1 MVPEPSFRVD
11 WLSYAPKK
19 PQGRPLVLLDPVV
32 AESHQR
38 SDGCWGSVELRD
50 LVLVHNAPAAPCIWV
65 RWDTLKDEGRH
76 SVQKWPVRQVGV
88 SSHPSTIRCAPI
100 DITRL
105 GVKDVLHGGV
115 RAKHVASGRVQH
127 PLGLSSRPTR
137 VKHEQGIFGVHPLHV
152 TLLWL
157 ACDSLLPPHVPP
169 ILHRALAL
177 RQSMLVLEH
186 KASLH
191 VVPGALADLESI
203 INNLLKGNQLF
214 APQDPG
220 SGDQDLALVVQDS
233 VTQRVCA
240 EAGKDNRV
248 DCPDARARKHRSREL
263 REHRHVDVH
272 PIAPLHPHRLEV
284 VGDLANKVL
293 QLLVGQRG
301 AVRGLI
307 ALPNDGHLV
316 PPALLNVPV

>member
-11 WLSYAPKK
+11 WLSNAPKK

-127 PLGLSSRPTR
+127 PLGLSSRPTC

-203 INNLLKGNQLF
+203 INNLLKGN
-214 APQDPG
+214 
-220 SGDQDLALVVQDS
+220 
-233 VTQRVCA
+233 
-240 EAGKDNRV
+240 
-248 DCPDARARKHRSREL
+248 
-263 REHRHVDVH
+263 
-272 PIAPLHPHRLEV
+272 
-284 VGDLANKVL
+284 
-293 QLLVGQRG
+293 
-301 AVRGLI
+301 
-307 ALPNDGHLV
+307 
-316 PPALLNVPV
+316 